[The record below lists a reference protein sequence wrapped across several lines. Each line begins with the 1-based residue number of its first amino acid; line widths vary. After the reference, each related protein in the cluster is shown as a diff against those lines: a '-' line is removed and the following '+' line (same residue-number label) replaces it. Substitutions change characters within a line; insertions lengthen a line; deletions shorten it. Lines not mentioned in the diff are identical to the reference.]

1 MPGLS
6 RFDFYPRDW
15 HLDTRDLSNA
25 AKGVYIDLLAT
36 MYARGGPLPMDEREI
51 CRLCGCATTRSLR
64 PLLSELIAKG
74 KLKLINRHLT
84 NSRAMEEIAKFER
97 QMALSCKG
105 GKARSKRIQG
115 EFEPNTT

>member
-51 CRLCGCATTRSLR
+51 CRLCGRATTRSLR
-64 PLLSELIAKG
+64 PLGRVPLYSWRTSLDWATSRLGPLMRSTSEG
-74 KLKLINRHLT
+74 D
-84 NSRAMEEIAKFER
+84 
-97 QMALSCKG
+97 
-105 GKARSKRIQG
+105 RS
-115 EFEPNTT
+115 

>member
-36 MYARGGPLPMDEREI
+36 MYARGGPLPMDERE
-51 CRLCGCATTRSLR
+51 RYAGCAAALPRGASVHCCRS
-64 PLLSELIAKG
+64 
-74 KLKLINRHLT
+74 
-84 NSRAMEEIAKFER
+84 
-97 QMALSCKG
+97 
-105 GKARSKRIQG
+105 
-115 EFEPNTT
+115 